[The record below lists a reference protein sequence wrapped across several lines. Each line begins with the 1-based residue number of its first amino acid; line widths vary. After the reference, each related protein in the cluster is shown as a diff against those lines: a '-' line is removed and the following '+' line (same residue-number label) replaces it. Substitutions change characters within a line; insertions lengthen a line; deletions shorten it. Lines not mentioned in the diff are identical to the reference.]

1 MHQLSG
7 AAGGGGRQAGL
18 MASPEV
24 GRPLM
29 VIVLVIVPRLGQQGG
44 DAADHVTG
52 RDPDLQRPRVCYVC
66 VFGDGS

>member
-1 MHQLSG
+1 
-7 AAGGGGRQAGL
+7 